1 MDRQLKADVVGELR
15 EELQNVPALVVASS
29 AGMDANSMTEL
40 RAKLREVGAKYRV
53 VKNTLAR
60 IAVQGTPLEN
70 AAGHF
75 TGTTAL
81 VYHPEDATVAAK
93 VLVEYKKKADK
104 LVLKG
109 GWLNGDLLDENGVE
123 ALSKM
128 PGKDELRAKLL
139 AVMVA
144 VPTSVVR
151 VLAAGP
157 TSFLYVLNARKGA
170 MEQGA

>member
-1 MDRQLKADVVGELR
+1 MDRQVKADMVGELR
-15 EELQNVPALVVASS
+15 EELQNLPSLVVASS
-29 AGMDANSMTEL
+29 AGMDANAMNDL
-40 RAKLREVGAKYRV
+40 RSKLREVGAKYRV

-60 IAVQGTPLEN
+60 LAVQGTPLEN
-70 AAGHF
+70 AADQFIGS
-75 TGTTAL
+75 TAL
-81 VYHPEDATVAAK
+81 VYHPEDAVVAAK
-93 VLVEYKKKADK
+93 VLVEFQKKAEK

-109 GWLNGDLLDENGVE
+109 GWLNGAILDSQGIE

-128 PGKDELRAKLL
+128 PGKDELRSRLL

-157 TSFLYVLNARKGA
+157 TSFLYVLNARSGA
-170 MEQGA
+170 LEESA